1 MRWLDDRA
9 RPHYLL
15 ATPQSPSSTSR
26 VLRCGRRIGSRSGTR
41 SGITC
46 VYSKP
51 SLVSPGCPNDIPY
64 SSINS
69 KLPISI
75 KFDERTKLSHTG
87 LLQHVARN
95 ARVPLRVV
103 GLHRIRH
110 DVGKGV
116 NLLPWVLYLDDSCD
130 RTMVSRWQSCD
141 ILIHQCSVTHRRPLT
156 RRPHKPHVAPEQQLV
171 LTVVEQGVS
180 KWVVFSCNSHKPR
193 SKPNII

>member
-1 MRWLDDRA
+1 
-9 RPHYLL
+9 
-15 ATPQSPSSTSR
+15 
-26 VLRCGRRIGSRSGTR
+26 
-41 SGITC
+41 
-46 VYSKP
+46 
-51 SLVSPGCPNDIPY
+51 DIPY

-141 ILIHQCSVTHRRPLT
+141 ILIPQCSVPQRRPLT
-156 RRPHKPHVAPEQQLV
+156 RSPHKPHVAPEQQLV